1 MLLRLGQQI
10 FIIISVRLISL
21 VCVISEREMI
31 KVTHKYLH
39 DQNCKYI
46 GTLPVGRQLV
56 GDETSRDLSYD
67 VAPEEGAVDQSHCLW
82 VPVKLSFLQRKRGV
96 CVNFTNKLFLF
107 ILTCTHTHTALSHQ
121 IKGPRELILH
131 LKNRGP
137 VDKDSVVVDHLNN
150 GHTEVAPDAK
160 GDAEAQTTEDG
171 NDVALGQTSTATVQ
185 KRGRTWRCC
194 HWTPILC
201 QLKIVFFFYITA
213 IDFPKTQITLS
224 FY

>member
-1 MLLRLGQQI
+1 M
-10 FIIISVRLISL
+10 
-21 VCVISEREMI
+21 
-31 KVTHKYLH
+31 
-39 DQNCKYI
+39 
-46 GTLPVGRQLV
+46 LPVGRQLV

-67 VAPEEGAVDQSHCLW
+67 VAPEKGAMDQSHCLW
-82 VPVKLSFLQRKRGV
+82 VPVKLSFLERKKRGV
-96 CVNFTNKLFLF
+96 GVSFTNNLFLF
-107 ILTCTHTHTALSHQ
+107 ILTRTHAALSPKSHQ
-121 IKGPRELILH
+121 IRGARELILH

-137 VDKDSVVVDHLNN
+137 VNKDGVVVDHLHN
-150 GHTEVAPDAK
+150 GHTEIAPDAK

-213 IDFPKTQITLS
+213 IYFPKTQTKQG
-224 FY
+224 

>member
-1 MLLRLGQQI
+1 M
-10 FIIISVRLISL
+10 S
-21 VCVISEREMI
+21 
-31 KVTHKYLH
+31 
-39 DQNCKYI
+39 
-46 GTLPVGRQLV
+46 PVGRQLV

-82 VPVKLSFLQRKRGV
+82 VPVKLSFLERKKRGV
-96 CVNFTNKLFLF
+96 CVNFTNKLYLF
-107 ILTCTHTHTALSHQ
+107 ILSCTHTHCPKSHQ
-121 IKGPRELILH
+121 IKGAGELIVH

-137 VDKDSVVVDHLNN
+137 VDKDGVVVDHLHN
-150 GHTEVAPDAK
+150 GHTKVAPDAK

-171 NDVALGQTSTATVQ
+171 NDVALGQTSTAAVQ

-213 IDFPKTQITLS
+213 IYFPKTQTKCSAFTRSL
-224 FY
+224 